1 MDFLATCRCY
11 DDIQKSDIID
21 PIIKQDFMND
31 LMGFYMTFVD
41 ARGGEF
47 LMSDVYPTLEILPVG
62 NGVNIHMHFLLPL
75 SPTRMLILNHIV
87 FKNGD
92 NGVPILKA
100 MLKLSQI
107 QGNAIV
113 PPKNKYKNSTSLS
126 LDDQYI
132 YRVQKI
138 YQKDVEYINTL
149 LLNETRVG
157 IIFRNKDKIKDSISS
172 FNNRDDTKQKFTL
185 LEEELNKN
193 SDNS

>member
-1 MDFLATCRCY
+1 MYKRQTY
-11 DDIQKSDIID
+11 DDIQKSDVID

-47 LMSDVYPTLEILPVG
+47 LMSDVYPTLEIFPLM
-62 NGVNIHMHFLLPL
+62 NGTNLHMHCLLPL
-75 SPTRMLILNHIV
+75 SPTRMLLLNHIV

-107 QGNAIV
+107 QGDAIV
-113 PPKNKYKNSTSLS
+113 PPKNKYISIGSLNP
-126 LDDQYI
+126 DDEYI
-132 YRVQKI
+132 YHVKKI
-138 YQKDVEYINTL
+138 YQKDVEYINAL

-157 IIFRNKDKIKDSISS
+157 IIFRNKDKICLLYTSPSP
-172 FNNRDDTKQKFTL
+172 RD
-185 LEEELNKN
+185 
-193 SDNS
+193 